1 MPDSYRPRAEPDST
15 LQHWRTSVV
24 VVGSGVAGLAC
35 ALALAPTPVLLLT
48 KTPALQ
54 GGSSIWAQGGIAA
67 AVGWGD
73 SAESHAA
80 DTVDAGAGLVD
91 AERALLLAREGADAV
106 RGLIEAGV
114 PFDRGADGEVTLG
127 REAAHSFARIVH
139 SGGDTTGRNLIHA
152 LLDMVAAT
160 PSVRVVPNCVV
171 VDLIRQQDR
180 IAGLLAFQADDGWV
194 QVHANHVV
202 LATGGIGGLWRATTN
217 PAEATG
223 DGLALAARAGAQLA
237 DLEFVQFHPTALLPA
252 GPTDG
257 SRLPLLTEAL
267 RGAGALLLD
276 ADGRRFMPDEH
287 PLAELAPRDIVAR
300 AIARR
305 TSAGETVLLDLRP
318 ALAAKGA
325 GSFPQG
331 LGLCRRAGYDP
342 LEEPVPIAPAAHY
355 HMGGI
360 VTDDRGR
367 SSVDGLWACGEVAMT
382 GVHGANRLASNSL
395 LEGLVFGQRV
405 AEDIAA
411 SGATTVP
418 VAEQRRPMPRV
429 TELPVEALDEMRT
442 ALRGLMAAHVGI
454 VRSGESL
461 RAAAWGLAGVQARLT
476 NLSAKAAPGDN
487 SGQETLRREGELRNM
502 LTVARLLTLAAV
514 RRTES
519 RGAHYRSDWP
529 EPRVEWQHRQE
540 LTIADLGAGVVRADR
555 RPLVEAS

>member
-1 MPDSYRPRAEPDST
+1 MPDTYRPRPEADSS

-48 KTPALQ
+48 KTPAPQ

-67 AVGWGD
+67 AVGRGD

-91 AERALLLAREGADAV
+91 PDRALLLAREGADAV

-139 SGGDTTGRNLIHA
+139 AGGDTTGRNLIRS

-160 PSVRVVPNCVV
+160 PSIRVVPECVV

-180 IAGLLAFQADDGWV
+180 VAGLLAFQADDGWV

-223 DGLALAARAGAQLA
+223 DGLALAARAGARLA
-237 DLEFVQFHPTALLPA
+237 DLEFVQFHPTALMPA

-276 ADGRRFMPDEH
+276 ADGRRFMLDEH
-287 PLAELAPRDIVAR
+287 PLAELAPRDVVAR

-305 TSAGETVLLDLRP
+305 ASAGETVLLDLRP
-318 ALAAKGA
+318 ALAAKGEA
-325 GSFPQG
+325 TFPQG
-331 LGLCRRAGYDP
+331 LSLCRRAGYEP
-342 LEEPVPIAPAAHY
+342 LREPVPITPAAHY

-360 VTDDRGR
+360 VTDDWGR

-395 LEGLVFGQRV
+395 LEGLVFGRRV
-405 AEDIAA
+405 AEDIREAGPSTQPAA
-411 SGATTVP
+411 EP
-418 VAEQRRPMPRV
+418 RRCPPPADGLPALEAM
-429 TELPVEALDEMRT
+429 ELRET
-442 ALRGLMAAHVGI
+442 LRRLMATHVGI
-454 VRSGESL
+454 VRDVDGL
-461 RAAAWGLAGVQARLT
+461 HAAADGLARLQTRLDGLAGASGPVDF
-476 NLSAKAAPGDN
+476 AAM
-487 SGQETLRREGELRNM
+487 LHCCELRNM
-502 LTVARLLTLAAV
+502 LTVARLVTLAASL
-514 RRTES
+514 REES
-519 RGAHYRSDWP
+519 RGAHFRSDFP
-529 EPRVEWQHRQE
+529 EAREEWRRRQVFR
-540 LTIADLGAGVVRADR
+540 LADLDPDAADAATER
-555 RPLVEAS
+555 SRITAS